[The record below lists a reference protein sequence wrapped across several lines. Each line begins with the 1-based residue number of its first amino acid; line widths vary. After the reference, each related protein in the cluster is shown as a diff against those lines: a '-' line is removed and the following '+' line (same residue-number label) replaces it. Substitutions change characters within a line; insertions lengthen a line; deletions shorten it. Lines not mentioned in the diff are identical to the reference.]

1 MSHHSPYNP
10 LEKVNLGISVAE
22 AMLSQPAY
30 SLGDLKEPLQN
41 PQPRLVG
48 TPLLL

>member
-1 MSHHSPYNP
+1 MTDWTSGYVADIGYTYGYYLELNP
-10 LEKVNLGISVAE
+10 QRVKLAFL
-22 AMLSQPAY
+22 Q
-30 SLGDLKEPLQN
+30 EPLQN